1 MAHRSLAA
9 VTLSLSGMAPHTVAS
24 QNAPCSLRL
33 SSSHRELVAES
44 ASSSTSQEGGGEQP
58 DEIWSQN
65 WKGGKYRR
73 LAASRGLPKAIQ
85 MLLGKGLQRR
95 NLGRGFGLQLFPG
108 WVGRSPSPT
117 HRGPNLLAGKG
128 NRLELRKGLMQVNL
142 ACVLQCR
149 WALGQAPPSKFSSA
163 WGSSWG
169 KHLCPHLTLLGPRP
183 QLALVHN
190 PMLPRFEESS
200 QSWETSQLL
209 SHRPGTPRD

>member
-24 QNAPCSLRL
+24 PERAPCSLRL
-33 SSSHRELVAES
+33 SSSHREPVAES

-95 NLGRGFGLQLFPG
+95 NMGRGFGLQLFPG
-108 WVGRSPSPT
+108 WVGRSPSPA
-117 HRGPNLLAGKG
+117 HHGQNLLAGKG
-128 NRLELRKGLMQVNL
+128 KPLELRKGLMQVNL
-142 ACVLQCR
+142 AFCS
-149 WALGQAPPSKFSSA
+149 AGGPMHQAPPSKFSFAA

-169 KHLCPHLTLLGPRP
+169 KHLCPQLTSLGPRP
-183 QLALVHN
+183 QLALVHS

-200 QSWETSQLL
+200 QSWKTA
-209 SHRPGTPRD
+209 GGI